1 MSCMPTSMS
10 FSVED
15 WNSFFN
21 FFIVMA
27 SLVAGN
33 LKCKIGVNLSFYI
46 IFAFISLEEPADE
59 MDFIALLIVTEY

>member
-1 MSCMPTSMS
+1 
-10 FSVED
+10 
-15 WNSFFN
+15 
-21 FFIVMA
+21 MA